1 MSDASMVADEVQA
14 LTALDLEGLRAEW
27 RRRYCVPPK
36 LRSPELLRLALAWRM
51 QSEVLGGLD
60 GETRAA
66 LRRSTIATKAPP
78 RLSNGVRL
86 VREWQGV
93 RHEVVVVEG
102 GFLHQGKT
110 HRSLSE
116 IARSITGSRWNGPRF
131 FGLRD
136 KAAA

>member
-1 MSDASMVADEVQA
+1 VTDASVIAGEVQA
-14 LTALDLEGLRAEW
+14 LAGLGLEGLRAEW
-27 RRRYCVPPK
+27 RSRYGVPPK

-60 GETRAA
+60 SETRAA
-66 LRRSTIATKAPP
+66 LRRSTIPTKAAPA
-78 RLSNGVRL
+78 LSKGVRL
-86 VREWQGV
+86 IREWQGV

-110 HRSLSE
+110 HKSLSE